1 MLPVVYSASSSEFSS
16 NGLGVLVDCISCK
29 VTEERNGIFEME
41 LSYPVNGQRAECLEV
56 DAIIKAAAHRGD
68 EGQLFRIYQIDKDLN
83 GNLKILAQHISYQLS
98 FIPCGPFYA
107 DNVVDAFE
115 AIRKTM
121 QTTNDKFTFFTD
133 KTTKGKMYIDAPV
146 STRSALGGMEGSALD
161 IYHGEYEFDNFKVKL
176 LNHRG
181 EDRGVVLKYG
191 KNISSISQ
199 EIDIANVYTGFRP
212 YYYDSDELVELPT
225 PDKCLWSTNAD
236 SFPYPR
242 VMVLDVTS
250 EFSELTDAY
259 GDKRAPYPEEL
270 LVYAVRY
277 FNNHTFGEPSIN
289 IKVSFEALWDTD
301 EYASIAS
308 LEAVNLCDTISVVYP
323 AYNISA
329 KAKIIKT
336 VYNSLL
342 DKYESLEIGNARSNF
357 SSTLASIQQESTDE
371 ITATL
376 TTRIDNTRK
385 RITDTL
391 LGKNGGYKTEKTD
404 ANGNIVETLYM
415 DTMDEGTATKVW
427 RWNVNG
433 LGYSPN
439 GANGPYTLAM
449 TKDGEIVAD
458 FITTGTLDANNVDV
472 VNLKA
477 QNVLVSSTTLDEE
490 LTMYDSRITANA
502 KGLTSK
508 VSSTDYTGKTIAS
521 LINQSSDSVTIL
533 ANHINLNGVVTANQT
548 FKIDTDGSMTA
559 TGGTIGGFTIGD
571 TTLSRL
577 VTVNDVDYN
586 IRLNAPVT
594 ITPDTTL
601 AYSLRYKDH
610 DSDSWKYPWY
620 VRYDG
625 YMFASNARV
634 KGQIEATSGEI
645 GSGTNKITIGTD
657 TTNASI
663 YYNKSSFD
671 DTTKNGFYIGTD
683 GIAIGKNG
691 FKVSSA
697 GALTAVGANVSG
709 VITATSGAI
718 GNFRLSSS
726 YIDSLS
732 TPTGDSGVQYRAG
745 IFTASDISSNTDAF
759 RVTTRTYTKNGDSYT
774 YGGWST
780 PFTVKYDG
788 SITAGNI
795 TITGG
800 TIGGCQIATINNIP
814 TLQVSSGNITSVDGA
829 TIEENSITA
838 DQINASVFSSNK
850 MVTGL
855 SQITQLR
862 VKQLAVLD
870 DMLFTYGGNQGSLMG
885 EYPEWLNIRDAYS
898 ENRAVL
904 VVKR

>member
-41 LSYPVNGQRAECLEV
+41 LSYPINGQRAECLEV

-68 EGQLFRIYQIDKDLN
+68 EGQLFRIYQITKDLN
-83 GNLKILAQHISYQLS
+83 GNLKIMAQHISYQLS

-107 DNVVDAFE
+107 DNVVDAFHE
-115 AIRKTM
+115 IRETM
-121 QTTNDKFTFFTD
+121 QTTNDRFTFYTD
-133 KTTKGKMYIDAPV
+133 KTTKGRMYIDAPT

-176 LNHRG
+176 LNNRG
-181 EDRGVVLKYG
+181 QDRGVVLKYG

-199 EIDIANVYTGFRP
+199 EIDIASVYTGLRV

-225 PDKCLWSTNAD
+225 PDKCLWCENAD

-242 VMVLDVTS
+242 VLVLDATAD
-250 EFSELTDAY
+250 FSELTDAY

-270 LVYAVRY
+270 LIYAVRY
-277 FNNHTFGEPSIN
+277 FNDHTFGEPSVN

-301 EYASIAS
+301 EYASVAA

-336 VYNSLL
+336 VYDSLL

-357 SSTLASIQQESTDE
+357 SSTLASMQQASAEE
-371 ITATL
+371 ITASL
-376 TTRIDNTRK
+376 TTRIDDTRQ

-404 ANGNIVETLYM
+404 ANGNIIETLYM
-415 DTMDEGTATKVW
+415 DTLDEGTATKVW
-427 RWNVNG
+427 RWNING

-439 GANGPYTLAM
+439 GTNGPYTLAM

-477 QNVLVSSTTLDEE
+477 QNVLVSSTTLDDE
-490 LTMYDSRITANA
+490 LTRYDARITANA
-502 KGLTSK
+502 EGLTSK

-521 LINQSSDSVTIL
+521 LINQSSDSVNIQ

-548 FKIDTDGSMTA
+548 FKIDTNGSMTA
-559 TGGTIGGFTIGD
+559 TGGTIGGFTIGS

-577 VTVNDVDYN
+577 VTVDNIDYN
-586 IRLNAPVT
+586 IRMQAPVT
-594 ITPDTTL
+594 ITPDVTL

-610 DSDSWKYPWY
+610 DSDSWSYPWY

-625 YMFASNARV
+625 YMFAANARV
-634 KGQIEATSGEI
+634 KGNIQATSGEI
-645 GSGTNKITIGTD
+645 GSGSNKITIGED
-657 TTNASI
+657 ETNASI
-663 YYNKSSFD
+663 YYNKDSYA

-683 GIAIGKNG
+683 GIALGKAG
-691 FKVSSA
+691 FKVSNA
-697 GALTAVGANVSG
+697 GVLNASGANISGTLTATGGNIGGFTVSDTALVKTVTLTESGTDIDYG
-709 VITATSGAI
+709 VRIYAPATVTPTSTIAYAVRRKEHSASGWSYPWYVRYDGYMKATNADITGSITATSG
-718 GNFRLSSS
+718 
-726 YIDSLS
+726 
-732 TPTGDSGVQYRAG
+732 
-745 IFTASDISSNTDAF
+745 
-759 RVTTRTYTKNGDSYT
+759 
-774 YGGWST
+774 
-780 PFTVKYDG
+780 
-788 SITAGNI
+788 
-795 TITGG
+795 
-800 TIGGCQIATINNIP
+800 TIGGCAIATINNIP
-814 TLQVSSGNITSVDGA
+814 TLQVASNNITSVDGSV
-829 TIEENSITA
+829 IGENTITA

-850 MVTGL
+850 MVAGI

-870 DMLFTYGGNQGSLMG
+870 DMLFTHSGNQGSLIG
-885 EYPEWLNIRDAYS
+885 KYPSWKKLSAVGSSEY
-898 ENRAVL
+898 VL
-904 VVKR
+904 TGT